1 MRLIGELGKNMPT
14 GLSRT
19 VHMEIGAVRE
29 GGGGKGEGEGEK
41 KEREREKREKR

>member
-29 GGGGKGEGEGEK
+29 GEGGRGGGEEGEREGE
-41 KEREREKREKR
+41 EGEEVRL